1 MEFHFVLPWIL
12 SGLLASSSGNQ
23 KPVVVPFVMKNNE
36 IVISATINSKPVR
49 LTLDTGSPYLYLR
62 SDVPDRIG
70 LRLPDSPSGMP
81 LYDNIASLQIGG
93 VTWRDVPYDSLPKEH
108 MGELDGLLGVDLLQE
123 YAVGCDLAKKRL
135 TFWHRGKLTRAQ
147 VTSYLTGG
155 KKASTIYT
163 QELTIDDQNHLET
176 IIQADDRKIVMR
188 LDTGAFHTTFD
199 KKTAEAFRP
208 LRKGITHPINTLSGT
223 TEVSRNLVRA
233 IHLGQM
239 TINYP
244 VVLFFQE
251 KERGK
256 TYVNL
261 LGMDILARTRFILDF
276 SEPQTLSNPPQAQ
289 LGQIGESLATTGNRF
304 LC

>member
-1 MEFHFVLPWIL
+1 
-12 SGLLASSSGNQ
+12 
-23 KPVVVPFVMKNNE
+23 MKNNE

-62 SDVPDRIG
+62 SDVCE
-70 LRLPDSPSGMP
+70 RLDLIDSRSTPEIP
-81 LYDNIASLQIGG
+81 IFKNIASLQIGG